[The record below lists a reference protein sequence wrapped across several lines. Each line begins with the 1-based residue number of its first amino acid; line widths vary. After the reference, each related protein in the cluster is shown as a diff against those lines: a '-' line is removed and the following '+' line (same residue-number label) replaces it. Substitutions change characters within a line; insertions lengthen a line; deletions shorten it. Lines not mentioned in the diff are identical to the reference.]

1 MKSKTNMNKT
11 IKKTIKITAI
21 SLLSLFLIIIAGI
34 AFAIHFIFTPER
46 LTPVVV
52 STANKTLDAKLDMQ
66 SVELTFFSTFPRF
79 GLKLTDGTLVS
90 KAIRDTLWQKTDSL
104 LAFKKCVLV
113 VNPID
118 YFEKQKIS
126 LHYLLL
132 DSVSVY
138 AYTSPEGISN
148 WDIAPSDT
156 TEKAPADTTSF
167 TLPGGIDIRRIAFRH
182 TNLTFDDRNTH
193 LYARLDDANLQLRA
207 SLHKGRSL
215 LGLEFD
221 NKNVIFWQDGQLLLH
236 RMSTRINTKIAMIR
250 RLHLTLQKALDVDLK
265 YGLHAP
271 SLETVLAM
279 IPESILKKESVS
291 AQGEVKLEG
300 TLKGL
305 YGKKQMPLATLKV
318 QINEASAKYDRL
330 PYGIDNFTAD
340 FYGELDLM
348 RRQPSFADLKIFH
361 FQGAHTDILADAL
374 VEDLLGD
381 PRITLNTKS
390 TIDMTA
396 LAQTFPLQEGVRIEG
411 KMDADIRLKCKL
423 SSIKNKDLGR
433 IKIGGKLNMEG
444 LALRDSVRDFEFTGD
459 ASLGFFGNESL
470 GAKGEI
476 RQLKLHYGEIDAAL
490 DKFTAQVK
498 TTNPQDTTRIVDLEC
513 RMTMDRL
520 KASMTDTMKVF
531 CKKTTVNVRLQPT
544 ERNPLRPKVN
554 LSLQADT
561 FFCRMSDLNAGMNK
575 AGFAVEAEQVRDSIW
590 IPKGIIGFNRLK
602 LRTPQLALPV
612 MMEKTA
618 LTVGN
623 RQIALRNAT
632 MRIGRSDITASGSV
646 HDLYRALKT
655 HSVLKANLEISSN
668 NLNCNQLIRAFAT
681 PGDSVEV
688 EAIDTTET
696 TLSLFV
702 IPPTW
707 DFELQTNLKRVRY
720 GRMLFEHVHGAI
732 DIRNQ
737 AMHLKELSMVGLDG
751 AKMKSTLVYQAAKK
765 EKGYVGFDIRL
776 KDINI
781 GKLVDFIPALDT
793 MVPMLRSFKGYVNFD
808 AAAESDL
815 DSLLNIQIPTLR
827 SAINL
832 QGDSL
837 VLMDG
842 ETFAEISKKLMFK
855 NKERNVFDHISANI
869 TVNDGN
875 VTVYPFLVEI
885 DRYRAAVGGT
895 QDLNMNFDYHI
906 SILKSPL
913 PFKAGVNI
921 SGTLDDMKIRIGKAK
936 YKDAVTPV
944 EIRKVDSTR
953 INMGTQIVRDF
964 RRIMRRR

>member
-1 MKSKTNMNKT
+1 MKSKTDMNKT

-207 SLHKGRSL
+207 S
-215 LGLEFD
+215 
-221 NKNVIFWQDGQLLLH
+221 

-250 RLHLTLQKALDVDLK
+250 RLHLLALKDTRLTVNGIDLDINGKIRRDTLQKALDVDLK

-668 NLNCNQLIRAFAT
+668 NLNCNQLLRAFAT

-702 IPPTW
+702 IPSTW

-808 AAAESDL
+808 VAAESDI